1 MHLRREHYV
10 GLGDAVG
17 LFAAFE
23 GTTSLL
29 NGRCNG
35 NLNHEKSPGTDAKA
49 SQVVPN
55 GAARMDHLREI
66 DDSPRTAE
74 GP

>member
-1 MHLRREHYV
+1 MSAIRFRKQSCRWAFNTARVLMHLRREHYV

-35 NLNHEKSPGTDAKA
+35 NLNHEKSPGTDEGVA
-49 SQVVPN
+49 SC
-55 GAARMDHLREI
+55 
-66 DDSPRTAE
+66 S
-74 GP
+74 